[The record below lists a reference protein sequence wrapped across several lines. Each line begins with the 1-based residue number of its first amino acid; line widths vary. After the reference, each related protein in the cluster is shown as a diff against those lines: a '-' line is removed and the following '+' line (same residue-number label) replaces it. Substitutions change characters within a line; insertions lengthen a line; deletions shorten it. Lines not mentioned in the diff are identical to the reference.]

1 MNMDDDYKKIAGAF
15 LVGGVVGA
23 AFALLYAPKSGRETR
38 KDIVRTARKI
48 KKETVHVVED
58 AVDSINDFADDV
70 KEKVSNVIEK
80 GKDLSDGAK
89 REILKNLEQGQK
101 SLEKQR
107 KRIIDALGL

>member
-1 MNMDDDYKKIAGAF
+1 MDEAYKKVAGAF
-15 LVGGVVGA
+15 LIGGVVGA

-48 KKETVHVVED
+48 KKETSHVVED
-58 AVDSINDFADDV
+58 TIDSINDFADDV
-70 KEKVSNVIEK
+70 KDKVSDVIDK
-80 GKDLSDGAK
+80 GKDLSEGAK
-89 REILKNLEQGQK
+89 KEILKNLEHGQK